1 MKYSVFNLN
10 LMNTLFVIW
19 KRNLWNG
26 CVLSYL
32 SFRYLRSKEQ
42 LMNVREMSSIHSAQ
56 TSLALW
62 WIHKG
67 CKNHFKTILDWC
79 NFFVLHILCFRL
91 LWYLLT
97 KNVDSSIQYV
107 IHDRKPRF
115 ENITIIH
122 IYCTIWFCKAYFMY
136 EKQFSCLTLMH
147 FTMHIV
153 ITRSLYVWFLT
164 PLLSRFIK
172 TRV

>member
-1 MKYSVFNLN
+1 MCARCQAYIVHKTRWHYDGSIKDAKI
-10 LMNTLFVIW
+10 TL
-19 KRNLWNG
+19 KQ
-26 CVLSYL
+26 YL
-32 SFRYLRSKEQ
+32 
-42 LMNVREMSSIHSAQ
+42 IDG
-56 TSLALW
+56 
-62 WIHKG
+62 I
-67 CKNHFKTILDWC
+67 
-79 NFFVLHILCFRL
+79 FFVLHILCFGL

-97 KNVDSSIQYV
+97 KNVDSSIRYV
-107 IHDRKPRF
+107 IHRRKPIIENKK
-115 ENITIIH
+115 ENIIVSFTIIH
-122 IYCTIWFCKAYFMY
+122 IYIFCTIWFCIAYFMY